1 MAPLLRILRGAG
13 EAAQRSKLGG
23 EDNVD
28 ELLGAGAMVDDGR
41 SVSFQ
46 SPPWTT
52 EEDLGEPNHD
62 LLCSSSVVCHF
73 DAPRRR

>member
-1 MAPLLRILRGAG
+1 M
-13 EAAQRSKLGG
+13 
-23 EDNVD
+23 D

-52 EEDLGEPNHD
+52 EEDLGEPNQD